1 MFWDLDACGVE
12 SGVQV
17 SSHLQAGSGCGGA
30 DKLQGLLIT
39 AQRLG
44 RPVPADLTEQT
55 VLDGIPFGGTG
66 RVVRDGD
73 DEPETIAQLPLN
85 LLLPGATLRAITAAR
100 IGQDEDVA
108 GVPPQLEMERALFR

>member
-1 MFWDLDACGVE
+1 MLWGLGAWGGG
-12 SGVQV
+12 SGVLV
-17 SSHLQAGSGCGGA
+17 SSLGEEGSGCGGA

-39 AQRLG
+39 GQRLG

-100 IGQDEDVA
+100 IGQD
-108 GVPPQLEMERALFR
+108 

>member
-17 SSHLQAGSGCGGA
+17 SSHLHAVSGCGGA
-30 DKLQGLLIT
+30 DKLQSLLIT

-55 VLDGIPFGGTG
+55 VLAGIPFGGTG

-73 DEPETIAQLPLN
+73 DEPESITQLPLN
-85 LLLPGATLRAITAAR
+85 LLLPAATLRAIPAVR
-100 IGQDEDVA
+100 IGQDKAVHGFA
-108 GVPPQLEMERALFR
+108 IA